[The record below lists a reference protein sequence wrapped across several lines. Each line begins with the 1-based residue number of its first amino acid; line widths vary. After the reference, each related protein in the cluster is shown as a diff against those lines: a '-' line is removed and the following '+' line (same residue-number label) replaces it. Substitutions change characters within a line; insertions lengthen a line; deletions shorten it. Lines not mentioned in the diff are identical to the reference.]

1 MKKKNIIG
9 LVLIVGFIALAVMNF
24 GSSVGGYMD
33 FTQAEQTGV
42 KAHVVG
48 TWVENEP
55 ISYDPAT
62 NIFQFHMEDELGRV
76 RKVHYLNPK
85 PANFE
90 DAEKLVIEGS
100 VQGDVFV
107 AEHILVKCPSK
118 YNETNVMGDQQA
130 GA

>member
-9 LVLIVGFIALAVMNF
+9 SIFIVGFIALAVMNF

-33 FTQAEQTGV
+33 FTEAEQTGV

-48 TWVENEP
+48 TWANEKP
-55 ISYDPAT
+55 ISYDPTT
-62 NIFQFHMEDELGRV
+62 NIFQFHMQDEQGRV
-76 RKVHYLNPK
+76 HEVHYLNPK

-100 VQGDVFV
+100 MQGDVFV

-118 YNETNVMGDQQA
+118 YNETNVMGEEQV

>member
-33 FTQAEQTGV
+33 FTQAEETGV

-62 NIFQFHMEDELGRV
+62 NIFQFHMQDELGRV

>member
-1 MKKKNIIG
+1 MKKKNIFGI
-9 LVLIVGFIALAVMNF
+9 VLIVGFIGLAVMNF

-33 FTQAEQTGV
+33 FDEAEQAGV

-48 TWVENEP
+48 TWVAEEP

-62 NIFQFHMEDELGRV
+62 NIFQFHMEDEQGLV

>member
-9 LVLIVGFIALAVMNF
+9 LVLIVGFISLAVMNF

-33 FTQAEQTGV
+33 FTQAEETGV

-48 TWVENEP
+48 TWHKDEP
-55 ISYDPAT
+55 ISYDPET

-76 RKVHYLNPK
+76 RQVHYLNPK

-90 DAEKLVIEGS
+90 DSEKLVIKGS

-118 YNETNVMGDQQA
+118 YNETNVMGEQQA
-130 GA
+130 S

>member
-62 NIFQFHMEDELGRV
+62 NIFQFHMQDELGRV